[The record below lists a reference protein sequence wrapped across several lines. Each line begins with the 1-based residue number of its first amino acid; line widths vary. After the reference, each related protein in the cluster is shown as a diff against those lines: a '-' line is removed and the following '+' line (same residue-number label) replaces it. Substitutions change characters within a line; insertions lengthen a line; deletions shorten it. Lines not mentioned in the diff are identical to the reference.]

1 MTQETHLSRSKSGA
15 ATQRG
20 LWFWQRLAA
29 SGPAG
34 IAVIGFLAI
43 RWPWDLLVATALIAY
58 MALLAAVWR
67 VPYRDLLI
75 LVAFVAIG
83 LFTVVVGIL
92 RALLPGALWLP
103 LPALGGLA
111 ILSIVL
117 GVVAALAP
125 RSSRGRASSSDPPEN

>member
-1 MTQETHLSRSKSGA
+1 MTQGAHLIKGERVDAS
-15 ATQRG
+15 QRG
-20 LWFWQRLAA
+20 LGFWQRLAA

-75 LVAFVAIG
+75 LVAFAAIS

-92 RALLPGALWLP
+92 GALLPGALWLP
-103 LPALGGLA
+103 LPALSGLA
-111 ILSIVL
+111 LLSIVL

-125 RSSRGRASSSDPPEN
+125 RSSRSGASSSDPPEN